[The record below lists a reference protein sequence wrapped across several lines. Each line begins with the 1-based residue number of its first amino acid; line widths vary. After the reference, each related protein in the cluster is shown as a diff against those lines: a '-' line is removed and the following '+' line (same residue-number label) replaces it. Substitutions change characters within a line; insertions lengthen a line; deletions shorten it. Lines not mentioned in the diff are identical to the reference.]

1 VKGYVDILSKVRN
14 IESTLASRFDLAAKK
29 LAKSGPRE
37 PLEVVHAIVDAV
49 SREIQSS
56 GRGKYTFPFN
66 SIQVLVL
73 APSREVRGRLHSVL
87 EGASGVRQRIEDK
100 LRSIGCRTSDVAINI
115 NYAAR
120 AQSGWRDPEFHI
132 KFANIEVPPPAREVA
147 PTAAPRLELSV
158 LRGTAAR
165 RTYVFVDE
173 RIDLGRCVEVKDS
186 AGRLIRT
193 NDLAFVEGAE
203 EVNQSVSRQ
212 HAHIARQ
219 PGSQEFRL
227 YDDGSVRGT
236 HIVRN
241 GKTVSVPQGSR
252 GVRLQ
257 SGDEIGL
264 GEARLRIRMNEA
276 AALERGRHR
285 EV

>member
-1 VKGYVDILSKVRN
+1 VDILSKVRN
-14 IESTLASRFDLAAKK
+14 IESTIASRFDTAAKK
-29 LAKSGPRE
+29 FAKSGPRE
-37 PLEVVHAIVDAV
+37 PLEIVHAIVDAV

-56 GRGKYTFPFN
+56 GRGTYTFPFN

-73 APSREVRGRLHSVL
+73 APSREVRDRLHAVL
-87 EGASGVRQRIEDK
+87 DGDSGVRRRIDDK
-100 LRSIGCRTSDVAINI
+100 LRSTGCRASEVAVTI

-120 AQSGWRDPEFHI
+120 AQPNWRDAEFHI
-132 KFANIEVPPPAREVA
+132 KFANVDVPQPAGEVA
-147 PTAAPRLELSV
+147 PKAAPRLELSV
-158 LRGTAAR
+158 FRGTAAR
-165 RTYVFVDE
+165 RTFVFAAE
-173 RIDLGRCVEVKDS
+173 RIDLGRCAEVKDS

-193 NDLAFVEGAE
+193 NDIAFVEGAA

-219 PGSQEFRL
+219 PGSTEFRL

-241 GKTVSVPQGSR
+241 GKTVPVLRGSR

-264 GEARLRIRMNEA
+264 GDARLRIRINPSSVRS
-276 AALERGRHR
+276 ERWPT
-285 EV
+285 